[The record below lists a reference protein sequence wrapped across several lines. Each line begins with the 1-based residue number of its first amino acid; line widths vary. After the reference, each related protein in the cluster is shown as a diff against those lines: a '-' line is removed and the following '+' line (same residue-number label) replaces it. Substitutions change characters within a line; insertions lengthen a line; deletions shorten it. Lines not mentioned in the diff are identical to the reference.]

1 MEVQA
6 GTFNPADFSWQG
18 LTMTPAA
25 AAHIRDL
32 MRKQPDKKG
41 LRLGIKTSGCA
52 GFGYVLEMI
61 AEPAPDDLLFESDGA
76 KLFAPLQAMPF
87 IDGTELD
94 YVREGLNEI
103 FKFHNPKAQHECGC
117 GVILKQLTM
126 SKPGPAAR
134 STTKRAF
141 LLACKPMSWPKALM
155 KKSFGLSRLAAM
167 SRSGCWSFV

>member
-52 GFGYVLEMI
+52 GFGYS
-61 AEPAPDDLLFESDGA
+61 ARNDCRAGA
-76 KLFAPLQAMPF
+76 
-87 IDGTELD
+87 
-94 YVREGLNEI
+94 R
-103 FKFHNPKAQHECGC
+103 
-117 GVILKQLTM
+117 
-126 SKPGPAAR
+126 R
-134 STTKRAF
+134 S
-141 LLACKPMSWPKALM
+141 AL
-155 KKSFGLSRLAAM
+155 
-167 SRSGCWSFV
+167 